1 MSDSRSSTYRSTDQQ
16 AFPSTDQSANQHSAA
31 GPKSN
36 LAQIF
41 AIMPR
46 ALELSFGV
54 DISSV
59 PQIRIHYRR
68 IQHIALAIRQNN
80 SFGKNPNHRLH
91 ANSSPPGTFYH
102 P

>member
-1 MSDSRSSTYRSTDQQ
+1 MSDSRRSTYRSTDQQ

-46 ALELSFGV
+46 TLELSFGV

-59 PQIRIHYRR
+59 PQIRIHYRC
-68 IQHIALAIRQNN
+68 IQHLALAILQNN
-80 SFGKNPNHRLH
+80 TFGKHPDRRL
-91 ANSSPPGTFYH
+91 ARTSPRLRT
-102 P
+102 